1 LKSNQ
6 QESKMTF
13 FLADILKMLNQKKK
27 VNIRNIQD
35 MIDIFLPKYQNFEI
49 SLSNEFI
56 VEFYEQLFNEIKD
69 V

>member
-1 LKSNQ
+1 MKSNQ

>member
-1 LKSNQ
+1 
-6 QESKMTF
+6 MTF

>member
-1 LKSNQ
+1 
-6 QESKMTF
+6 MTF
-13 FLADILKMLNQKKK
+13 FLADILNMLNQKKK
-27 VNIRNIQD
+27 VNFRNIQD

-56 VEFYEQLFNEIKD
+56 VEFYEQLFNEIKE

>member
-1 LKSNQ
+1 MKSNQ

-13 FLADILKMLNQKKK
+13 FLADILNILNQKKK

-56 VEFYEQLFNEIKD
+56 VDFYEQLFNEIKD